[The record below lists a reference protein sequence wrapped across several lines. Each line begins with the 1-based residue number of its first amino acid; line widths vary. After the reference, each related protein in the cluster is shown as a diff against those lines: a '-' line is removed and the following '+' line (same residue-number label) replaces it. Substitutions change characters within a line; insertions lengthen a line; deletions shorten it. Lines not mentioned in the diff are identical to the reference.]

1 MKLST
6 KAGVRVLFLT
16 LAASLGLAQTAWKTP
31 AAPWWTVD
39 LHLTTLS
46 EIPEA
51 LSAPILRGGKP
62 TQVTLVRGTRQRV
75 ASTCKEY
82 LSAVAQKFAPYD
94 DKGGET
100 PFVERCYPLTYLRRA
115 QAATESFVE
124 PHWGPD
130 ALRRLPPFDL
140 FVEASLAARAAEA
153 RARGVSWQEYDP
165 TMRVVSTSDRN
176 LILENDTVRWSLA
189 LVSLADINRDGLND
203 AVVIACD
210 SKKTTGGGICFPM
223 VLTVRSP
230 GAAYRLLNGTSPPY
244 RLSQ

>member
-1 MKLST
+1 M
-6 KAGVRVLFLT
+6 RVLSLT
-16 LAASLGLAQTAWKTP
+16 LAALLALAQGASKTSI
-31 AAPWWTVD
+31 APWWTVD
-39 LHLTTLS
+39 LHLTTLL

-51 LSAPILRGGKP
+51 LSAPVLREGKP

-75 ASTCKEY
+75 ASTCTGY

-100 PFVERCYPLTYLRRA
+100 PFVERCYPLTYLRKA

-124 PHWGPD
+124 PQWEPD
-130 ALRRLPPFDL
+130 ALRRLPPFDI
-140 FVEASLAARAAEA
+140 FAEASLAAKAAEA
-153 RARGVSWQEYDP
+153 RARGVSWHEYDP
-165 TMRVVSTSDRN
+165 TMRVVSTSGRN

-189 LVSLADINRDGLND
+189 LVSLADVNRDGLND

-223 VLTVRSP
+223 VLTVRRP
-230 GAAYRLLNGTSPPY
+230 GTAYRLLNVTSPPY